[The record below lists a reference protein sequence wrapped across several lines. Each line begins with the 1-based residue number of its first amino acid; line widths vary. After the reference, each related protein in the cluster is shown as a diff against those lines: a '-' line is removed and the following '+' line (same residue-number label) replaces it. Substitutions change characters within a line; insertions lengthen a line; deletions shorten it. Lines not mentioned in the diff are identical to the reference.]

1 MSKNVTFRT
10 QRKSNNKNKNRI
22 TAAVAIALIM
32 LVFVSFFAVLKN
44 SDFDFRTALG
54 GDPGVTA
61 GEGDETSSAEKSDR
75 CFLFWCKDSVSGD
88 LQFFWITRIIM
99 PKGKY
104 IIYSPSVDESVEF
117 RGEYRPLGNI
127 FYLFGEEGLEEALE
141 DYCDID
147 IEHNIGSDTEA
158 FKQMVNNFG
167 SVTVELKESIN
178 YKGSFNLILP
188 RGSNVIKGD
197 TLYKYLVYTNYNH
210 VQAEEIRAKALEGV
224 LKNVINE
231 DNADGI
237 EKIYSRIA
245 NLLYTDVTIVVFTEM
260 RNYIDDLFKT
270 GVKEVVAASKPNK
283 I

>member
-1 MSKNVTFRT
+1 
-10 QRKSNNKNKNRI
+10 
-22 TAAVAIALIM
+22 
-32 LVFVSFFAVLKN
+32 
-44 SDFDFRTALG
+44 
-54 GDPGVTA
+54 
-61 GEGDETSSAEKSDR
+61 
-75 CFLFWCKDSVSGD
+75 
-88 LQFFWITRIIM
+88 
-99 PKGKY
+99 
-104 IIYSPSVDESVEF
+104 
-117 RGEYRPLGNI
+117 
-127 FYLFGEEGLEEALE
+127 
-141 DYCDID
+141 
-147 IEHNIGSDTEA
+147 SDTEA

-245 NLLYTDVTIVVFTEM
+245 NLLYTDVTIVVFTEL

-270 GVKEVVAASKPNK
+270 GVKEVVAASKPNQ